1 MNNLNNHLINAI
13 NQIITRRNSEFHGGG
28 DGITSIELQTQN
40 KINELLKQSE
50 FDKDKIAN
58 DLTEILKEAVIKS
71 FIEDS
76 NNATIDE
83 TKQKI
88 IGLLDSTAV
97 MDETKQKIVG
107 LLDSTNIIDDIKKH
121 VLDILLN
128 SSSIMKKPN
137 DNNKSDRDVIMEII
151 KTKVNELL
159 KGGALNEIKG
169 KIQEL
174 LQQGEILG
182 VLKSKII
189 QLLTDKGSGKP
200 GFDKPGKPGFDKP
213 GKPGFDKPGKPGF
226 DKPGKP
232 GFDKPSKPGF
242 DKPSKPGFDKPGAT
256 GSTSSNSSKNKG
268 EHLGEQHSKIT
279 RVDIV
284 SDIVGDSP
292 DNINNPIQIVEHV
305 ENIDW
310 PPGSNTSTSET
321 VKNM

>member
-226 DKPGKP
+226 DKP
-232 GFDKPSKPGF
+232 
-242 DKPSKPGFDKPGAT
+242 SKPGFDKPGAT